1 MSLLTQYFLQVSLVF
16 CVIKDLVEDK
26 RTKVCVKLKTDCKI
40 IVEGVLS
47 PAVWEATLT
56 LILSSSC
63 SGIFFCVIPHMV

>member
-1 MSLLTQYFLQVSLVF
+1 MFLLTQYFLQVSLVF

-26 RTKVCVKLKTDCKI
+26 RAKVCVKLKTDCKI

-56 LILSSSC
+56 
-63 SGIFFCVIPHMV
+63 